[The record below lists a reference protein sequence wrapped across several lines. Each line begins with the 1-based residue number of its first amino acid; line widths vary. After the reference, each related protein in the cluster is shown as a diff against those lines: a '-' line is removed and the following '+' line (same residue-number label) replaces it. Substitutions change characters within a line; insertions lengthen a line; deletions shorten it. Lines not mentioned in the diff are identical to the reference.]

1 MKRVFAFIQARMSSK
16 RLPGKVLMKIN
27 GKTIIGHIVL
37 KLKKI
42 RNLNKVIIVT
52 SIDKT
57 DDVIDEYCKKKNIEV
72 FRGDLD
78 NVYKRYYDA
87 IKYYDINSIL
97 RITCDSPLISEDMV
111 NDGINIFKKNQ
122 FDIVSN
128 TLLRSYPKGQSFE
141 IFKSSIILNNFKN
154 IKIQSEKEHLT
165 GFFYK
170 NKNKFKIFNKL
181 NKEKI
186 ISKNL
191 SIDTMKDFKFI
202 SDNFNKLSKIKYI

>member
-1 MKRVFAFIQARMSSK
+1 MSSK

-27 GKTIIGHIVL
+27 GKTIIDHIVL

-42 RNLNKVIIVT
+42 KNLNKVIIVT

-57 DDVIDEYCKKKNIEV
+57 DNVIDEYCKKKNIEV

-191 SIDTMKDFKFI
+191 SIDTKKDFKFI

>member
-1 MKRVFAFIQARMSSK
+1 MSSK

>member
-1 MKRVFAFIQARMSSK
+1 MSSK

-27 GKTIIGHIVL
+27 GKTIIDHIVL

-42 RNLNKVIIVT
+42 KNLNKVIIVT

-191 SIDTMKDFKFI
+191 SIDTKKDFKFI